1 MPAGL
6 PTGDVEP
13 GLPVTPRPP
22 RESATPEQS
31 LDEVL
36 REDGRR
42 IVAVLAR
49 SLGDLDVAEEATQ
62 DAAVAALEVW
72 ARLGVP
78 DDPAAWLYVAA
89 RRKALDLARR
99 EGSRRDKEERAAALA
114 AQVAP
119 DIPPP
124 SVVRDDQLR
133 LIFTCCH
140 PALELDTRVAL
151 ALRTLCGL
159 PTAEVARVLLVPEA
173 TMGKRL
179 TRAKKKIA
187 VAQIPFRIPD
197 AAELPARLSGVSAVV
212 HLVYTAGHS
221 AGSGDP
227 VRADLCEEAI
237 RPGRLVADLLPDEPS
252 ALGLLALLL
261 LTDARRASRFDGAG
275 DVVLLADQ
283 DRTRWDHAAVAEGL
297 QLLERSLD
305 LSEGVADP
313 YQLQAAIAACH
324 ATAPTPE
331 ATDWVEIDRL
341 YRLLVDVHPNPVV
354 EMNAAVARAEV
365 DGPAAG
371 LAVLDRVEPPARS
384 HLWHAAR
391 AVMLRRLDRS
401 TTPATPS
408 ASRSRRRPPTPSAAS
423 CAAAS
428 PTSADLD
435 PDPGGGRPAR
445 PTRPASTTS
454 RGRALR
460 PGSPPPVTFVCRAG
474 RRPTEPTD
482 RPDSPT
488 CRRADRPNPPTG
500 PTHRRV
506 DVPTGPALRPAGRRA
521 DRGQRR
527 PTRRPETLAGVR

>member
-1 MPAGL
+1 MTVDPRGPGPADARGSGAAGRTNAGRTNAGRTGAGRTGAADPRGPDAGLRGSGAAGRTAASGPARGAGPTAPAGS
-6 PTGDVEP
+6 PEVS
-13 GLPVTPRPP
+13 
-22 RESATPEQS
+22 SATADDATPQQS
-31 LDEVL
+31 LARVL
-36 REDGRR
+36 HEDRQR

-49 SLGDLDVAEEATQ
+49 SLGDLEMAEEATQ

-72 ARLGVP
+72 TRLGVP

-159 PTAEVARVLLVPEA
+159 STADVARVLLVPEA

-197 AAELPARLSGVSAVV
+197 APELPARLSGVSAVI

-227 VRADLCEEAI
+227 LRADLCDEAL
-237 RPGRLVADLLPDEPS
+237 RLGRLVADLLPDEPS
-252 ALGLLALLL
+252 ALGLLSLLL

-283 DRTRWDHAAVAEGL
+283 DRSRWDREAVTEGL
-297 QLLERSLD
+297 RLLDRSLA
-305 LSEGVADP
+305 LSDGVADP

-324 ATAPTPE
+324 ATARTP
-331 ATDWVEIDRL
+331 ADTDWAEIDRL
-341 YRLLVDVHPNPVV
+341 YRLLVDVYPNPVV

-371 LAVLDRVEPPARS
+371 LAVLDRVDPAARS

-391 AVMLRRLDRS
+391 AEMLRRLDRPDAAREALGRAVEMAP
-401 TTPATPS
+401 TDAE
-408 ASRSRRRPPTPSAAS
+408 RRLLRRR
-423 CAAAS
+423 AAA
-428 PTSADLD
+428 L
-435 PDPGGGRPAR
+435 G
-445 PTRPASTTS
+445 
-454 RGRALR
+454 
-460 PGSPPPVTFVCRAG
+460 
-474 RRPTEPTD
+474 
-482 RPDSPT
+482 
-488 CRRADRPNPPTG
+488 
-500 PTHRRV
+500 
-506 DVPTGPALRPAGRRA
+506 
-521 DRGQRR
+521 
-527 PTRRPETLAGVR
+527 